1 MARPSKAEREAA
13 IHEQALASYNRTY
26 GAVQEVREQCR
37 DARRFATIPGA
48 QWEGRWGEQF
58 ENRPRLEIN
67 KILQALIRV
76 YNEYRN
82 NRVTVDFVP
91 RDGAPSDE
99 LADTCDG
106 LFRAD
111 WADSCGEEAADNCF
125 DEATAGGM
133 GAFRLRASLEDEYD
147 DENEQQRIRFEPIY
161 DADTS
166 VFWDADAKR
175 YDKSDAKECFVL
187 YSMTFDGFKAKWGID
202 PTTWPKMTWSSGW
215 DWCTPDVVYVAE
227 YYRVEDERVLM
238 VRYKMPDE
246 TEQDF
251 EAEDVEE
258 ALAGE
263 EGPEY
268 DEIRLVQALGGI
280 VTKEWRKRCRRVHK
294 YIMSGGGILEDCGY
308 IAGKHIP
315 IVPMYGKRWFI
326 DNVERCIGV
335 TQPAM
340 DAQRV
345 ANVQMSALTEIASL
359 TATEKPI
366 FAAEQITPHKV
377 MWAQD
382 NVENYPYLLAEPL
395 TNADGSIAGVGP
407 MAYTKPPQ
415 VPPAMAALLQ
425 ITQQDMAEVLGNN
438 PGAEKMVS
446 NISGKA
452 VEMIQTRIDM
462 GAFIYMSN
470 FAKTMRR
477 AGEIWLDM
485 AGEVYVEEGRA
496 MKSMGEQ
503 GDVSTVQLLKPKIDE
518 RTGKMVKANDLS
530 RAKLDVVTDVGPSST
545 SRRDATVRALT
556 GMMQLA
562 ADPADQKVL
571 TALSLM
577 NMEGEGLAD
586 VREFYRKQLVQIG
599 VLQPSEEERAAMA
612 AAAEQQQAQ
621 PDPQAMY
628 LMAEAEKAQALAMK
642 AQADTQRA
650 MADTQKAEAET
661 IATLAKI
668 DNDRANTAIKA
679 AQAIGAGL
687 RQ

>member
-1 MARPSKAEREAA
+1 
-13 IHEQALASYNRTY
+13 
-26 GAVQEVREQCR
+26 
-37 DARRFATIPGA
+37 
-48 QWEGRWGEQF
+48 
-58 ENRPRLEIN
+58 
-67 KILQALIRV
+67 
-76 YNEYRN
+76 
-82 NRVTVDFVP
+82 
-91 RDGAPSDE
+91 
-99 LADTCDG
+99 
-106 LFRAD
+106 
-111 WADSCGEEAADNCF
+111 
-125 DEATAGGM
+125 
-133 GAFRLRASLEDEYD
+133 
-147 DENEQQRIRFEPIY
+147 
-161 DADTS
+161 
-166 VFWDADAKR
+166 
-175 YDKSDAKECFVL
+175 
-187 YSMTFDGFKAKWGID
+187 
-202 PTTWPKMTWSSGW
+202 
-215 DWCTPDVVYVAE
+215 
-227 YYRVEDERVLM
+227 
-238 VRYKMPDE
+238 
-246 TEQDF
+246 
-251 EAEDVEE
+251 
-258 ALAGE
+258 
-263 EGPEY
+263 
-268 DEIRLVQALGGI
+268 
-280 VTKEWRKRCRRVHK
+280 
-294 YIMSGGGILEDCGY
+294 
-308 IAGKHIP
+308 
-315 IVPMYGKRWFI
+315 
-326 DNVERCIGV
+326 
-335 TQPAM
+335 
-340 DAQRV
+340 
-345 ANVQMSALTEIASL
+345 MSALTEIASL

>member
-1 MARPSKAEREAA
+1 
-13 IHEQALASYNRTY
+13 
-26 GAVQEVREQCR
+26 
-37 DARRFATIPGA
+37 
-48 QWEGRWGEQF
+48 
-58 ENRPRLEIN
+58 
-67 KILQALIRV
+67 
-76 YNEYRN
+76 
-82 NRVTVDFVP
+82 
-91 RDGAPSDE
+91 
-99 LADTCDG
+99 
-106 LFRAD
+106 
-111 WADSCGEEAADNCF
+111 
-125 DEATAGGM
+125 
-133 GAFRLRASLEDEYD
+133 
-147 DENEQQRIRFEPIY
+147 
-161 DADTS
+161 
-166 VFWDADAKR
+166 
-175 YDKSDAKECFVL
+175 
-187 YSMTFDGFKAKWGID
+187 
-202 PTTWPKMTWSSGW
+202 
-215 DWCTPDVVYVAE
+215 
-227 YYRVEDERVLM
+227 
-238 VRYKMPDE
+238 
-246 TEQDF
+246 
-251 EAEDVEE
+251 
-258 ALAGE
+258 
-263 EGPEY
+263 
-268 DEIRLVQALGGI
+268 
-280 VTKEWRKRCRRVHK
+280 
-294 YIMSGGGILEDCGY
+294 
-308 IAGKHIP
+308 
-315 IVPMYGKRWFI
+315 
-326 DNVERCIGV
+326 
-335 TQPAM
+335 
-340 DAQRV
+340 
-345 ANVQMSALTEIASL
+345 
-359 TATEKPI
+359 
-366 FAAEQITPHKV
+366 
-377 MWAQD
+377 
-382 NVENYPYLLAEPL
+382 
-395 TNADGSIAGVGP
+395 